1 MKTAETQTITL
12 VERFKTAEEK
22 VSKQHNGEERRWY
35 PEHNQMKWELG
46 QLLSNEISAPYML
59 KYDNGIQLLEDYRE
73 NFEWESEFSVRAC
86 WDINPATYTDTIECS
101 SPEEIREY
109 LAHRKELE
117 IPDWEK
123 VDDECDIE
131 YGRGFNGDKEIEAVV
146 RVSNLRLKQKK
157 HQYAVLLVVECE
169 KALPDLE
176 FLMKQL
182 LENSPFYSKAEVL
195 SFTDIP

>member
-1 MKTAETQTITL
+1 MEQTQTQSLI
-12 VERFKTAEEK
+12 ERFTNAEEK
-22 VSKQHNGEERRWY
+22 VSKSHNGEECRWH
-35 PEHNQMKWELG
+35 PEHNRMEWELG
-46 QLLSNEISAPYML
+46 KLLANEIDAPYLL
-59 KYDNGIQLLEDYRE
+59 KYDNRSELLEKYKE
-73 NFEWESEFSVRAC
+73 HFEWESEFSVRAC

-109 LAHRKELE
+109 LTHRKELE

-131 YGRGFNGDKEIEAVV
+131 YGCGFNGDKVMEAVV

-157 HQYAVLLVVECE
+157 HQYAVQLVVECE
-169 KALPDLE
+169 KALPELG
-176 FLMKQL
+176 FLMKEL